1 MATYKNK
8 VKKRIS
14 PISLDQKIN
23 YKDINLLKTF
33 VFTSKTLFRRT
44 AAREPSSLAPRP
56 FRVSRLF
63 QPRRQALERQLH
75 RCLSRLQHLDE
86 AIFPVG

>member
-1 MATYKNK
+1 MYKNK

-33 VFTSKTLFRRT
+33 INDQGQIL
-44 AAREPSSLAPRP
+44 PRYMTKLI
-56 FRVSRLF
+56 VK
-63 QPRRQALERQLH
+63 
-75 RCLSRLQHLDE
+75 
-86 AIFPVG
+86 